1 MLRGIPAIEPKDVII
16 GQYGKSLDGSKPSYK
31 EDDTVP
37 KDSRCPTFCAMVA
50 HIKNERWDGVPFILK
65 AGKGEIPSRSTE
77 VHGRCHA
84 SLLTV
89 TAALN
94 EMYEKDPKF
103 RNLRRVRGT
112 NLVFQVIGEGA

>member
-16 GQYGKSLDGSKPSYK
+16 GQYGKSLDGNKPAYK

-65 AGKGEIPSRSTE
+65 GRQGYGTVARRGDNVADTPSPQR
-77 VHGRCHA
+77 A
-84 SLLTV
+84 
-89 TAALN
+89 
-94 EMYEKDPKF
+94 KDRDPHP
-103 RNLRRVRGT
+103 VQGT
-112 NLVFQVIGEGA
+112 